1 MRFWK
6 LIINK
11 LILENIRSYGNEE
24 ISFPK
29 GNLLLSGNIGS
40 GKTTLLLAIDFVLF
54 GLRKGSLS
62 GGSLLRH
69 GENLGSVELD
79 FEIDYEK
86 VIIKRGLKREKSG
99 VKQISGFIE
108 IDSDRLE
115 GTAVQLK
122 QKILELFN
130 YPMEFLTKSKSL
142 VYNYTVYTP
151 QEEMK
156 SILLSDAKER
166 LNILRKVF
174 GIDKYQR
181 IYENSKFIIKKL
193 KDVVKENEY
202 VILGLEEKKN
212 EVSEKRAKVSELKL
226 NISENEESL
235 KNTLDKINNFKKQIE
250 LIEGERDKRNKLEK
264 EFEIAETNVNNFVN
278 NRIRNNKLILDL
290 QEEINLVEESLKDL
304 KLEDVSLY
312 DKKIFD
318 NKEDVVKHENELRKI
333 LKEIHGFELRI
344 KEADKNKKEI
354 FDLNYCPTC
363 KQNVLEGHKHKIS
376 EVEDLKIKDN
386 SILLEDHKIKES
398 SISNII
404 LKLKEDLEVLSKERN
419 EIELL
424 KLKLENLND
433 KRKRLENLFEE
444 QKEIKLKIGSMN
456 VCKSEVSKLLEEI
469 PNVEEMF
476 GIAKIG
482 LDEWLN
488 KEKIVLA
495 EKARNENEFKILNE
509 ILSKL
514 NLEIEKG
521 EEIKLK
527 IMKYSKLINFIE
539 FDFGNLVQ
547 NMEKQIMK
555 KVHSDFDSLFRDWFG
570 ILVNDIGLKVKL
582 DYEFTP
588 LIEQNGYDNDYL
600 HLSGGEKTA
609 IALSY
614 RLALNK
620 VINTVMSDINT
631 KDLLI
636 LDEPTDGFSSEQVD
650 KIRDVL
656 ELLNVEQTIIVS
668 HDAKIESFVDHVI
681 RFEKVSGVSKVL

>member
-1 MRFWK
+1 M
-6 LIINK
+6 IINK
-11 LILENIRSYGNEE
+11 LKLTNIRSYGNEE

-29 GNLLLSGNIGS
+29 GNLLLSGDIGS

-69 GENLGSVELD
+69 GEKDGNVELN
-79 FEIDYEK
+79 FEIDGK
-86 VIIKRGLKREKSG
+86 NVIIKRGLKREKLG
-99 VKQISGFIE
+99 VRQSSGFIE
-108 IDSDRLE
+108 IDEEKLE

-166 LNILRKVF
+166 LDILRKVF

-181 IYENSKFIIKKL
+181 IYENSKFVAKKL
-193 KDVVKENEY
+193 KDIVKENEF

-212 EVSEKRAKVSELKL
+212 EVSEKRARVSELKL
-226 NISENEESL
+226 SIEENKENL
-235 KNTLDKINNFKKQIE
+235 KNILEKVNNFKKQIE
-250 LIEGERDKRNKLEK
+250 LVEKEREKRHKLEK
-264 EFEIAETNVNNFVN
+264 EFEIAESNVNNFVN
-278 NRIRNNKLILDL
+278 NNIRNNKLILNL
-290 QEEINLVEESLKDL
+290 QEEMNLVEESLKNL
-304 KLEDVSLY
+304 KLEDISVY

-318 NKEDVVKHENELRKI
+318 NNEDIVNQENELRKI
-333 LKEIHGFELRI
+333 LKEMHGFELRI
-344 KEADKNKKEI
+344 IEAEKNKKEI
-354 FDLNYCPTC
+354 FNLDYCPTC
-363 KQNVLEGHKHKIS
+363 KQNVLEGHKHKIFG
-376 EVEDLKIKDN
+376 VEDLKIKDN
-386 SILLEDHKIKES
+386 SSLLEDYKIKEK
-398 SISNII
+398 SIESFII
-404 LKLKEDLEVLSKERN
+404 KLKEELEILRKERN
-419 EIELL
+419 EIELS
-424 KLKLENLND
+424 KLKFENLDD
-433 KRKRLENLFEE
+433 KRKRLEGLFDE
-444 QKEIKLKIGSMN
+444 QKEIKLKIGEMN
-456 VCKSEVSKLLEEI
+456 VRKSEISCLLEEI

-476 GIAKIG
+476 DIAKIG

-488 KEKIVLA
+488 KEKIILA

-521 EEIKLK
+521 ENIKLK

-539 FDFGNLVQ
+539 LDFGNLVQ
-547 NMEKQIMK
+547 NIEKQIMK

-570 ILVNDIGLKVKL
+570 ILVNDVGLKVKL

-620 VINTVMSDINT
+620 VINTVMSEINT

-656 ELLNVEQTIIVS
+656 ELLGVEQTIIVS
-668 HDAKIESFVDHVI
+668 HDVKIESFVDHVI
-681 RFEKVSGVSKVL
+681 RFEKVSGISKVIS

>member
-1 MRFWK
+1 M
-6 LIINK
+6 IINK
-11 LILENIRSYGNEE
+11 LTLENIRSYSNQE
-24 ISFPK
+24 IVFPK

-69 GENLGSVELD
+69 GEKEGGVELN
-79 FEIDYEK
+79 FEIDGST
-86 VIIKRGLKREKSG
+86 VVIKRRLKREKSG
-99 VKQISGFIE
+99 VKQSSGFIE
-108 IDSDRLE
+108 IDGVRVE
-115 GTAVQLK
+115 GTAIQLK

-181 IYENSKFIIKKL
+181 IYENSKFVIKKL
-193 KDVVKENEY
+193 KDLVKENEY
-202 VILGLEEKKN
+202 IVLGLEEKKN
-212 EVSEKRAKVSELKL
+212 EVSEKRARISELKL
-226 NISENEESL
+226 IIGENEENL
-235 KNTLDKINNFKKQIE
+235 KNVLEKVNNFKKQIE
-250 LIEGERDKRNKLEK
+250 LVEKEKEKRNKLEK
-264 EFEIAETNVNNFVN
+264 EFEVAESNVNNFVN
-278 NRIRNNKLILDL
+278 NRVRNNKLILNL
-290 QEEINLVEESLKDL
+290 QEEINLTEESLKDV
-304 KLEDVSLY
+304 KLEDISLY
-312 DKKIFD
+312 DKKIID
-318 NKEDVVKHENELRKI
+318 SKEDIEKQENELRKI
-333 LKEIHGFELRI
+333 LKEMHGFELRI
-344 KEADKNKKEI
+344 NEADKNKKEI
-354 FDLNYCPTC
+354 VNLDYCPTC

-386 SILLEDHKIKES
+386 LKLLKDYKIKERDV
-398 SISNII
+398 NG
-404 LKLKEDLEVLSKERN
+404 LLVKLKEELEILMKKRN
-419 EIELL
+419 QIDLL
-424 KLKLENLND
+424 KLKFESLDE
-433 KRKRLENLFEE
+433 KRKRLDDLLVE
-444 QKEIKLKIGSMN
+444 QKEIKLKIGSFNM
-456 VCKSEVSKLLEEI
+456 KKTEISKLLEEI

-476 GIAKIG
+476 SVAKSG

-488 KEKIVLA
+488 KEKVLLA

-509 ILSKL
+509 IISKL
-514 NLEIEKG
+514 NEEIEKG
-521 EEIKLK
+521 EGIKLK
-527 IMKYSKLINFIE
+527 IARYSKLINFIE

-555 KVHSDFDSLFRDWFG
+555 KVHSDFDSLFREWFG
-570 ILVNDIGLKVKL
+570 ILINDSMLKVKL
-582 DYEFTP
+582 DNEFTP

-620 VINTVMSDINT
+620 VINTIMSEINT
-631 KDLLI
+631 KGLLI

-656 ELLNVEQTIIVS
+656 EMLGVEQTIVVS

-681 RFEKVSGVSKVL
+681 KFEKSEGISKVL

>member
-1 MRFWK
+1 M
-6 LIINK
+6 
-11 LILENIRSYGNEE
+11 ENIRSYSNQE
-24 ISFPK
+24 IVFPK

-69 GENLGSVELD
+69 GEKEGGVELN
-79 FEIDYEK
+79 FEIDGST
-86 VIIKRGLKREKSG
+86 VVIKRRLKREKSG
-99 VKQISGFIE
+99 VKQSSGFIE
-108 IDSDRLE
+108 IDGVRVE
-115 GTAVQLK
+115 GTAIQLK

-181 IYENSKFIIKKL
+181 IYENSKFVIKKL
-193 KDVVKENEY
+193 KDLVKENEY
-202 VILGLEEKKN
+202 IVLGLEEKKN
-212 EVSEKRAKVSELKL
+212 EVSEKRARISELKL
-226 NISENEESL
+226 IIGENEENL
-235 KNTLDKINNFKKQIE
+235 KNVLEKVNNFKKQIE
-250 LIEGERDKRNKLEK
+250 LVEKEKEKRNKLEK
-264 EFEIAETNVNNFVN
+264 EFEVAESNVNNFVN
-278 NRIRNNKLILDL
+278 NRVRNNKLILNL
-290 QEEINLVEESLKDL
+290 QEEINLTEESLKDV
-304 KLEDVSLY
+304 KLEDISLY
-312 DKKIFD
+312 DKKIID
-318 NKEDVVKHENELRKI
+318 SKEDIEKQENELRKI
-333 LKEIHGFELRI
+333 LKEMHGFELRI
-344 KEADKNKKEI
+344 NEADKNKKEI
-354 FDLNYCPTC
+354 VNLDYCPTC

-386 SILLEDHKIKES
+386 LKLLKDYKIKERDV
-398 SISNII
+398 NG
-404 LKLKEDLEVLSKERN
+404 LLVKLKEELEILMKKRN
-419 EIELL
+419 QIDLL
-424 KLKLENLND
+424 KLKFESLDE
-433 KRKRLENLFEE
+433 KRKRLDDLLVE
-444 QKEIKLKIGSMN
+444 QKEIKLKIGSFNM
-456 VCKSEVSKLLEEI
+456 KKTEISKLLEEI

-476 GIAKIG
+476 SVAKSG

-488 KEKIVLA
+488 KEKVLLA

-509 ILSKL
+509 IISKL
-514 NLEIEKG
+514 NEEIEKG
-521 EEIKLK
+521 EGIKLK
-527 IMKYSKLINFIE
+527 IARYSKLINFIE

-555 KVHSDFDSLFRDWFG
+555 KVHSDFDSLFREWFG
-570 ILVNDIGLKVKL
+570 ILINDSMLKVKL
-582 DYEFTP
+582 DNEFTP

-620 VINTVMSDINT
+620 VINTIMSEINT
-631 KDLLI
+631 KGLLI

-656 ELLNVEQTIIVS
+656 EMLGVEQTIVVS

-681 RFEKVSGVSKVL
+681 KFEKSEGISKVL